1 MITILSSKAA
11 PSKIVDGV
19 TKSREVFCLV
29 GLSSDTK
36 PTTSY
41 KNILICNGSSFIE
54 VDTGTTYMY
63 DEEGATWH
71 EQAGGGSGSGGGG
84 CSAADVVA
92 IVQLATN
99 NQPIPRHVIAGETTY
114 ELTAQWGHKYVF
126 DEDLEALSVSLPTA
140 PTEVEATVTI
150 EILKVN
156 EEGLALTLPEGLNV
170 YGSAPIAGEA
180 YELNVNESLR
190 AFANSYPLPEEE
202 EEEGGA

>member
-1 MITILSSKAA
+1 MVTAVQQRLVA
-11 PSKIVDGV
+11 PGSVLF
-19 TKSREVFCLV
+19 TFM
-29 GLSSDTK
+29 GLSSDAK
-36 PTTSY
+36 PTGSY
-41 KNILICNGSSFIE
+41 ESQLIYNGSAFYE
-54 VDTGTTYMY
+54 MNTGKNYLY
-63 DEEGATWH
+63 DSTGATWH
-71 EQAGGGSGSGGGG
+71 EQAGGGSGGGGG

-99 NQPIPRHVIAGETTY
+99 NQPIPRHVITGETTY

>member
-1 MITILSSKAA
+1 MVTAVQQRMVA
-11 PSKIVDGV
+11 PGSVLF
-19 TKSREVFCLV
+19 TFM

-36 PTTSY
+36 PTGSY
-41 KNILICNGSSFIE
+41 ESQIIYNGSAFYE
-54 VDTGTTYMY
+54 MNTGKNYLY
-63 DEEGATWH
+63 DATGATWH
-71 EQAGGGSGSGGGG
+71 EQAGGGSGGGGG

-99 NQPIPRHVIAGETTY
+99 NQPIPRHVITGETTY

-202 EEEGGA
+202 EEEEGGA

>member
-1 MITILSSKAA
+1 MVTAVQQRMVA
-11 PSKIVDGV
+11 PGSVLF
-19 TKSREVFCLV
+19 TFM

-36 PTTSY
+36 PTGSY
-41 KNILICNGSSFIE
+41 ESQIIYNGSAFYE
-54 VDTGTTYMY
+54 MNTGKNYLY
-63 DEEGATWH
+63 DATGATWH
-71 EQAGGGSGSGGGG
+71 EQAGGGSGGGGG

-99 NQPIPRHVIAGETTY
+99 NQPIPRHVITGETTY

>member
-1 MITILSSKAA
+1 MVTAVQQRMVA
-11 PSKIVDGV
+11 PGSVLF
-19 TKSREVFCLV
+19 TFM

-36 PTTSY
+36 PTGSFESQIIY
-41 KNILICNGSSFIE
+41 NGSAFYE
-54 VDTGTTYMY
+54 MNTGKNYLY
-63 DEEGATWH
+63 DATGATWH
-71 EQAGGGSGSGGGG
+71 EQAGGGSGGGGG

-99 NQPIPRHVIAGETTY
+99 NQPIPRHVITGETTY